1 MSSLWLAVAWTCLR
15 KDWFGYAFFLVIGIV
30 GYPSFS
36 IQLVVLCLVV
46 LAAIAVVRIALTY
59 LYVRGRIGAIPADRR
74 VNETRD
80 LAKFCDANIRG
91 VFG

>member
-15 KDWFGYAFFLVIGIV
+15 KDSIGYAFFLVIGIV

-36 IQLVVLCLVV
+36 IQLILLCLAV
-46 LAAIAVVRIALTY
+46 LASVAAVRIALTY
-59 LYVRGRIGAIPADRR
+59 LYVRGRIDAIPEGRR
-74 VNETRD
+74 ISEAGD
-80 LAKFCDANIRG
+80 LMKFCDAHIRG